1 MKVVR
6 YDAYLV
12 TSHTFWFN
20 VLSSI
25 LLITLIRVGEYWPDI
40 LESTVAVIV
49 SVILVG

>member
-12 TSHTFWFN
+12 TSHTVWFN

-25 LLITLIRVGEYWPDI
+25 LLITLIRWANTGRTFSNQLW
-40 LESTVAVIV
+40 L
-49 SVILVG
+49 